1 MEVQVRLFI
10 QGGRWTYLIT
20 FSHSCGVPRR
30 IQTLQ
35 CQQVQ
40 LGIRVVSDFMHN
52 LAKKQNKKQTLRHT
66 YRRHEKNTII
76 YN

>member
-1 MEVQVRLFI
+1 M
-10 QGGRWTYLIT
+10 RWIYLIT

-52 LAKKQNKKQTLRHT
+52 LAKKNQKNNSVIHT
-66 YRRHEKNTII
+66 EGTKNRII
-76 YN
+76 NS